1 MASCGCVRL
10 RGAPSL
16 AASLGRPRA
25 STASPPPP
33 RGAPLSPGHCWRR
46 RGAVAARAMSTEEK
60 KRSSRVEPSVPE
72 QPSGGPDPPQTAPDA
87 EGDDDGL
94 SSKLIAGG
102 GVFGGLVLVGAAATI
117 FKDDIRSGLDYFTT
131 IVDDWGALG
140 YAAYMLLYT
149 LLEVLAVPA
158 IPLTMT
164 AGVLFGSLAG
174 TAMVSVSATA
184 AATIAFLIS
193 RYLARDKVLAWAQGK
208 KKFQAIDR
216 AIGEEGLKVVILLRL
231 SPLLPL
237 AASNYLYGLTSVSLA
252 DYALGSWLGML
263 PGTVAYVSF
272 GEVSKN
278 VINGQDSA
286 PGFSWWQGGIAL
298 GATLLAITYVGSI
311 ASQALTDIEAT
322 MDDQ

>member
-1 MASCGCVRL
+1 MFRAVSRRYCCC
-10 RGAPSL
+10 
-16 AASLGRPRA
+16 RP
-25 STASPPPP
+25 
-33 RGAPLSPGHCWRR
+33 
-46 RGAVAARAMSTEEK
+46 V
-60 KRSSRVEPSVPE
+60 
-72 QPSGGPDPPQTAPDA
+72 
-87 EGDDDGL
+87 
-94 SSKLIAGG
+94 
-102 GVFGGLVLVGAAATI
+102 VLVSSAELT
-117 FKDDIRSGLDYFTT
+117 R
-131 IVDDWGALG
+131 
-140 YAAYMLLYT
+140 
-149 LLEVLAVPA
+149 PA
-158 IPLTMT
+158 GCHLWPQ
-164 AGVLFGSLAG
+164 
-174 TAMVSVSATA
+174 
-184 AATIAFLIS
+184 
-193 RYLARDKVLAWAQGK
+193 VLAWAQGK